1 MCLGFLHAAPEA
13 RQGAGGKTYICPTA
27 PRAKGMGANETGED
41 YIKEKMVHRPFPY
54 FLNTLSILDTKYI
67 IFVLLSIAKPLP
79 IALPPIVSIEIIAVV
94 KMLANKALT

>member
-1 MCLGFLHAAPEA
+1 MYF
-13 RQGAGGKTYICPTA
+13 YS
-27 PRAKGMGANETGED
+27 
-41 YIKEKMVHRPFPY
+41 IKEKMVHRPFPY